1 MADSCVNCQTTFE
14 KRLKGYKRQKT
25 NQVVGEQP
33 VYLRLSKTYGI
44 SCTPDDFLCQACF
57 TNFQKAAKSE
67 AAFVKSGK
75 RKRITHLQKRQKV
88 KTYTDT
94 CDLQNQMT
102 KICHK
107 MESLEC

>member
-67 AAFVKSGK
+67 AAFVKSQALEVLFWPK
-75 RKRITHLQKRQKV
+75 YHKV
-88 KTYTDT
+88 YGSVHS
-94 CDLQNQMT
+94 NNVV
-102 KICHK
+102 IAR
-107 MESLEC
+107 